1 MFNNFHCNNFD
12 ISCLNHALIC
22 LIPKINDPTNIK

>member
-1 MFNNFHCNNFD
+1 MFNDFHYNNFD
-12 ISCLNHALIC
+12 IFRLNRALIC